1 MKRYNLNIVCVLML
15 LMIVSSCT
23 EQLDFFGK
31 KRQITVNATISE
43 NETRAYV
50 YQESGSLNL
59 IAKWEELETINLIVI
74 QDGMSYKT
82 TSEPISNITNDG
94 KKCAFTFNLPGAIDP
109 DRPYDVFGLCWI
121 DGDAIAEEGKA
132 YAKSTMRR
140 GPFNEIEGVAPMW
153 FHTKTSGSESFMA
166 YFKHL
171 GTYEVLHVKNETG
184 ESLSFNH
191 KGFDVQNPWYKCEE
205 LTMLDDDYDPTQY
218 VTEPGDVE
226 SGNVYIAPRSTGAV
240 LSWYIPNGL
249 LITDAR
255 LMASINGRDVV
266 SSNTLSS
273 TVQIQRGHAY
283 HMYATWDGTEL
294 KFEKVNDLLDEL
306 GIGIKRLEM
315 EEDEGYAL
323 STGREGHLS
332 FDSTNPSVATAVE
345 TDDIGEPHVDILA
358 HSIGTAVITITD
370 TNTGQKS
377 QIEVVVSERIHYAV
391 MVEVGETEC
400 VTMKNAS
407 GNYEAYSE
415 DVSLATCEVS
425 GNKIFVTGV
434 KSGETVIHVTETGTN
449 KQYIIS
455 VKVYGGTHGSAESET
470 FTVNGVTFNMIAV
483 EGGTYWM
490 GAADDDPDAD
500 DEEAEGERP
509 RHKVTLDSF
518 SIGQTEVT
526 QALWIAV
533 MGSNPSD
540 HQGSD
545 YPVEKVSWYDCQEFI
560 AKLNNL
566 TGRTFRL
573 PTEAEWEYAAR
584 GGKYSQG
591 YKYAGS
597 DDFEEVAWCYNNY
610 NYNGYTHP
618 VATKKPN
625 ELGLYDMS
633 GNVFELCQDWYDDHY
648 YQVSPQ
654 YNPMGP
660 SSGTRRVSR
669 GGMYRANRFYCRV
682 TFRESEDI
690 SRGSN
695 HFGLRLVLSDGGVP
709 QPTAYLTCPDENHP
723 HLIDLG
729 LPSGT
734 LWACCNVGATTPEGY
749 GDYFA
754 WGETSPKDVYSWS
767 TYIHCDGSES
777 SCHDICEDIGG
788 TNHDAA
794 AVNWDEQ
801 WKMPS
806 HAQIQ
811 ELKDNCSSIWTSQNG
826 VNGRR
831 FIGKNNGTIF
841 LPAASCRD
849 GSDIGPIGTNGFYWS
864 SSHCLN
870 VTKDAWAL
878 GIYPDN
884 ASYPVDVYGDFRCFG
899 LSVRP
904 VKNSGNTS
912 VTISD
917 EL

>member
-1 MKRYNLNIVCVLML
+1 MSVITLLVVNGCNEIESVFRGENLRTVQASFEDKTTRVSLVPAANSADMITKWQQDDRIHVILMNGTQY
-15 LMIVSSCT
+15 IDVGRVPVR
-23 EQLDFFGK
+23 D
-31 KRQITVNATISE
+31 ISE
-43 NETRAYV
+43 NGKSCIFQYA
-50 YQESGSLNL
+50 LP
-59 IAKWEELETINLIVI
+59 KELESVAGYGL
-74 QDGMSYKT
+74 S
-82 TSEPISNITNDG
+82 
-94 KKCAFTFNLPGAIDP
+94 CFTDICSPEI
-109 DRPYDVFGLCWI
+109 I
-121 DGDAIAEEGKA
+121 DGDVYYNASLMRMPISQFKARVMFDQYVEEENC
-132 YAKSTMRR
+132 
-140 GPFNEIEGVAPMW
+140 F
-153 FHTKTSGSESFMA
+153 GSFTH
-166 YFKHL
+166 Y
-171 GTYEVLHVKNETG
+171 GTYELLHVTNNSDKDISF
-184 ESLSFNH
+184 SLC
-191 KGFDVQNPWYKCEE
+191 GFEADLRWYKEVGGIRLFDKSMIVDFRFE
-205 LTMLDDDYDPTQY
+205 KTEKSPTITIPAHSSDII
-218 VTEPGDVE
+218 V
-226 SGNVYIAPRSTGAV
+226 
-240 LSWYIPNGL
+240 SWYIPNGNTIQEATL
-249 LITDAR
+249 VAEIDGEFIHSTNT
-255 LMASINGRDVV
+255 I
-266 SSNTLSS
+266 SSNVTLC
-273 TVQIQRGHAY
+273 TGIAY
-283 HMYATWDGTEL
+283 HMYVTWNGGEL

-425 GNKIFVTGV
+425 GNKIYVTGV
-434 KSGETVIHVTETGTN
+434 KNGETTIHVTETGTN

-470 FTVNGVTFNMIAV
+470 FTVNGVSFNMIAV

-500 DEEAEGERP
+500 DEDAEGERP

-545 YPVEKVSWYDCQEFI
+545 YPVEEVSWYDCQEFI

-870 VTKDAWAL
+870 VNKDAWAL

-912 VTISD
+912 VSEGD

>member
-1 MKRYNLNIVCVLML
+1 MKKINISIYGL
-15 LMIVSSCT
+15 LLLLLASACT
-23 EQLDFFGK
+23 EDFFSTNNNRKIEVTAALPG
-31 KRQITVNATISE
+31 S
-43 NETRAYV
+43 ETRGSLDLADA
-50 YQESGSLNL
+50 SLNL
-59 IAKWEELETINLIVI
+59 IANWNDNDEI
-74 QDGMSYKT
+74 QVFIKQGNKVYK
-82 TSEPISNITNDG
+82 SPMPSNVYDITDEG
-94 KKCAFTFNLPGAIDP
+94 KKCTFGFELPQEVNLNE
-109 DRPYDVFGLCWI
+109 PYTIFGLC
-121 DGDAIAEEGKA
+121 DLEGTISEGTLSA
-132 YAKSTMRR
+132 DCQLRR
-140 GPFNEIEGVAPMW
+140 KLCELPTSAFTPMW
-153 FHTKTSGSESFMA
+153 FMVEGGPQSVVANFRHIE
-166 YFKHL
+166 
-171 GTYEVLHVKNETG
+171 TYEVLHVKNDTPVGIMFRHRGFDTNRRWYRYNAEIPLPDDYAPNQSVLETNDVSSTAAFIGAGQTGHVLSCYVPTG
-184 ESLSFNH
+184 EKINEAKLLATID
-191 KGFDVQNPWYKCEE
+191 GQN
-205 LTMLDDDYDPTQY
+205 
-218 VTEPGDVE
+218 
-226 SGNVYIAPRSTGAV
+226 
-240 LSWYIPNGL
+240 
-249 LITDAR
+249 
-255 LMASINGRDVV
+255 VV

-273 TVQIQRGHAY
+273 SVQIQRGHAY

-294 KFEKVNDLLDEL
+294 KFDKVNDLLDEL
-306 GIGIKRLEM
+306 GLGFKRLEM
-315 EEDEGYAL
+315 EEDGSYGFA
-323 STGREGHLS
+323 TGREGHLS
-332 FDSTNPSVATAVE
+332 FATTDPSVATAVE
-345 TDDIGEPHVDILA
+345 TDDIGDMHVDILS
-358 HSIGTAVITITD
+358 HSVGTAVITITD

-377 QIEVVVSERIHYAV
+377 QIEVVVSERIHFAV
-391 MVEVGETEC
+391 LVEVGETEC
-400 VTMKNAS
+400 VTMKNVN
-407 GNYEAYSE
+407 GNYEAYPE
-415 DVSLATCEVS
+415 DASLVTCDVR

-455 VKVYGGTHGSAESET
+455 VKVYGGIPDIPVEDET
-470 FTVNGVTFNMIAV
+470 FTVNGVTFKMIAV
-483 EGGTYWM
+483 EGGSFMM
-490 GAADDDPDAD
+490 GSPDDDPDAD

-526 QALWIAV
+526 QALWKAV

-545 YPVEKVSWYDCQEFI
+545 YPVEKVSWDDCQEFI

-633 GNVFELCQDWYDDHY
+633 GNVFELCQDWYDEHY

-669 GGMYRANRFYCRV
+669 GGMYRANQFYCRV
-682 TFRESEDI
+682 TFRESENI

-870 VTKDAWAL
+870 VNKDAWAL

-912 VTISD
+912 VSEGD